1 MPSTRVKNEFTQ
13 YCEDILEE
21 AEREQNNLYNGGNL
35 NFIDILLKNRDF
47 LTSEEMQDEVS
58 TMILSVSLFFI

>member
-21 AEREQNNLYNGGNL
+21 AEREQNDLYNGGNL